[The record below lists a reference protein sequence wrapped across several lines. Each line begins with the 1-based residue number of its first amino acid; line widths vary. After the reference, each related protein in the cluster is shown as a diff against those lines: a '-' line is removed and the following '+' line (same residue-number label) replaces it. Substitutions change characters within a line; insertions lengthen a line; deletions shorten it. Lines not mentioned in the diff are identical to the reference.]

1 MMQEDG
7 YSSGVSMLV
16 GNLIDE
22 WESRMI
28 NENLA
33 RGIGGRRLNHYWII
47 KNMMGFIMEE
57 MVGTWNYSRSSVLE
71 AKTKLIELDTK
82 LNRWDATLA
91 WNRLALGLCTLG
103 EGGSGNVTRA
113 PMILVDRGLVPAMPL
128 SSSVSF
134 LTPSTITQL
143 HNKRVHDI
151 EVSIHKT
158 SPLPLK

>member
-1 MMQEDG
+1 
-7 YSSGVSMLV
+7 
-16 GNLIDE
+16 
-22 WESRMI
+22 
-28 NENLA
+28 
-33 RGIGGRRLNHYWII
+33 
-47 KNMMGFIMEE
+47 MGFIMEE

-91 WNRLALGLCTLG
+91 WNRLALGLCMPG
-103 EGGSGNVTRA
+103 EGGSVSVTGE